1 MKPRPSQV
9 VLLVGGDLLAT
20 ARLQRAAADAGAE
33 LRSASP
39 ETMLD
44 AIRSERPDLL
54 VLDLDLGRA
63 EVLESLAEARA
74 EGLPTGRVV
83 GYFSHVDGS
92 LRSQAQAA
100 GCRALPRGRFW
111 NSLPEE
117 LRTPD
122 AHI

>member
-63 EVLESLAEARA
+63 EVLES
-74 EGLPTGRVV
+74 
-83 GYFSHVDGS
+83 
-92 LRSQAQAA
+92 
-100 GCRALPRGRFW
+100 
-111 NSLPEE
+111 
-117 LRTPD
+117 
-122 AHI
+122 